1 MNHNAEIN
9 RNSRSLS
16 EIIGELK
23 SELKQFA
30 DTRIAMLRA
39 EFKET
44 LTHLKIAAPLA
55 IVGLI
60 FVGTA
65 YLLITAATVA
75 LVAVFIDSTFRWFF
89 ALGGVGILWL
99 VLGGVALYVA
109 KREFELKRL
118 TPQKTLAVLKG
129 DKEWLQREVRSEYG
143 NGSGRNLAA

>member
-1 MNHNAEIN
+1 
-9 RNSRSLS
+9 
-16 EIIGELK
+16 
-23 SELKQFA
+23 
-30 DTRIAMLRA
+30 MLRA

-118 TPQKTLAVLKG
+118 MSLSDKKVTVLAKLFGGQGTINVPSWSPDSKQLAFVSYMLIPP
-129 DKEWLQREVRSEYG
+129 DKE
-143 NGSGRNLAA
+143 